1 MPNRNQRNWKQNHDR
16 ENKIKVVFLEKINK
30 TGRILAR
37 LKKEKVENTD

>member
-1 MPNRNQRNWKQNHDR
+1 MIEKIN
-16 ENKIKVVFLEKINK
+16 ENKSSFLEKINK